1 VELRHLRYFVAVA
14 EELNFSRAAQRLHVS
29 QPPLSRQIR
38 DLEAELNVRLFERT
52 RQSVRLTSPGRITL
66 LHARKL
72 LRDSDLLRSEAQ
84 IAAGTEQEEL
94 HIGYAP
100 SPTAELLSPV
110 LCRFQE
116 LAPRARVTFHDLN
129 QAGILLGLIRRT
141 LDAAITIRP
150 RPAEMRGLKFEPV
163 GRYRLGIICS
173 ELSPWSKHKS
183 ISPKSL
189 VGTSLVGYQIEDFPE
204 YYQIV
209 SKVLGVSPGRLK
221 VRQQCDGAVSL
232 VAAVESG
239 RVPAVVGEF
248 ILGIAGNRITFVPFS
263 GGTSRVQ
270 VGILY
275 RGSGLSERAKVFVE
289 ACRGVGDH
297 SPVAKQQARS
307 RAKRY
312 HMKVP

>member
-1 VELRHLRYFVAVA
+1 MELRHLRYFVAVA

-38 DLEAELNVRLFERT
+38 DLEAELNVTLFERT
-52 RQSVRLTSPGRITL
+52 RQSVRLTSAGRITL

-72 LRDSDLLRSEAQ
+72 LRDTDLLRSEAQ
-84 IAAGTEQEEL
+84 IAAGAEQVEL

-100 SPTAELLSPV
+100 SPTAQLLSPV

-129 QAGILLGLIRRT
+129 QAEMVLGLHRRT
-141 LDAAITIRP
+141 LDAAMTIRP
-150 RPAEMRGLKFEPV
+150 RPAEMRGLKFEPI

-173 ELSPWSKHKS
+173 ESSPWSKHKS
-183 ISPKSL
+183 LSPKAL
-189 VGTSLVGYQIEDFPE
+189 IGVSLVGYQMEDFPE
-204 YYQIV
+204 YYEII
-209 SKVLGVSPGRLK
+209 SKVIGVTAGRLK

-239 RVPAVVGEF
+239 RAPAVVGEF
-248 ILGIAGNRITFVPFS
+248 ILGIAGNRVRFVPFS
-263 GGTSRVQ
+263 DGASHAQ

-275 RGSGLSERAKVFVE
+275 RRSSLSDRAKLFIE
-289 ACRGVGDH
+289 ACRG
-297 SPVAKQQARS
+297 SFS
-307 RAKRY
+307 EKRT
-312 HMKVP
+312 